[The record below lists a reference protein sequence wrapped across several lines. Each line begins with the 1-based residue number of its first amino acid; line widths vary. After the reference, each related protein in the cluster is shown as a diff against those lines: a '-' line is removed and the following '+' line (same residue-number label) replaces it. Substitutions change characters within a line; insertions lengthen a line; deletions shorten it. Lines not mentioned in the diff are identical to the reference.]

1 MVMPGPC
8 PSQSIK
14 ETTGTDPNSN
24 IIIAI
29 FNYDIASMH
38 MYVYLVQE
46 SMTTETTLMATY
58 NTRMHI

>member
-1 MVMPGPC
+1 MIYV
-8 PSQSIK
+8 
-14 ETTGTDPNSN
+14 
-24 IIIAI
+24 
-29 FNYDIASMH
+29 ASMH